1 MPAWER
7 IKSFLPYRMK
17 RQVRE
22 LLVSTTLVNLALAM
36 VMIFEPIYLYQ
47 IGYDLRSI
55 MIFYLITYII
65 YFLILPLGAKF
76 AKSYGYERGI
86 FLGTA
91 LFIIYYISLFFITR
105 YGELF
110 YVAPVILALQKMFY
124 WPAYHADFAKFSED
138 TEEGREIS
146 SLSIINSLVFILGPA
161 LAGFILA
168 QWGYGA
174 LFTVASILFLVS
186 NIPTLVTRESFI
198 PQPFAYTHTYRHLFD
213 RANRQYFLA
222 YLGFG
227 EEFVLLVVWP
237 VFISLIISDF
247 LDLGLIV
254 ALSTL
259 LTTIVV
265 FYVGKLSDFRNKK
278 SLISLGSM
286 FYSLA
291 WFIRLFVVNTLGVF
305 FVDSL
310 SRLSRETLMV
320 PMVSLTYEKA
330 KEAKDDQHHHLMST
344 IIFFEMSLV
353 IGKILAMLFIFLL
366 ASFLFSEILV
376 FKLSFILA
384 GAMALLYLLL

>member
-1 MPAWER
+1 MNIREL

-22 LLVSTTLVNLALAM
+22 LFVSTTLVNLALAM

-65 YFLILPLGAKF
+65 YFLIMPLGAKF

-86 FLGTA
+86 FLGTV
-91 LFIIYYISLFFITR
+91 LFIIYYISLFFIAR
-105 YGELF
+105 YAELF
-110 YVAPVILALQKMFY
+110 YLAPIILALQKMFY

-146 SLSIINSLVFILGPA
+146 SLSIINSLVFIIGPA

-168 QWGYGA
+168 QWGFGA
-174 LFTVASILFLVS
+174 LFTVASILFFVS
-186 NIPTLVTRESFI
+186 NVPTLITKEEFVAQSFSYAH
-198 PQPFAYTHTYRHLFD
+198 AYRQLLD
-213 RANRQYFLA
+213 RTKRQSFLA

-227 EEFVLLVVWP
+227 EEFVVLVIWP

-247 LDLGLIV
+247 FDLGLIV

-259 LTTIVV
+259 LTTLVV

-278 SLISLGSM
+278 PLIFLGSV

-291 WFIRLFVVNTLGVF
+291 WFVRLFVVNALGVF

-310 SRLSRETLMV
+310 SRLSRETVMV
-320 PMVSLTYEKA
+320 PMMSFIYEKA
-330 KEAKDDQHHHLMST
+330 KQAKDDSHHHLMST

-353 IGKILAMLFIFLL
+353 IGKIIAILIIFCL
-366 ASFLFSEILV
+366 ASVLASELLV
-376 FKLSFILA
+376 FKTTFILA